1 MTANNDKLLF
11 ALGLCRRSGALTCG
25 TPLICTALRQKG
37 KEKPLLVLVA
47 SDASEA
53 TRKKLTDKCAF
64 YEVPL
69 WPLAFSGETL
79 ASAVGKKG
87 MLAAVAIAGE
97 NPAAN
102 GRVIGE
108 TNVCYQQ
115 LYAFLVPIAVDLR
128 SKGHIDPVA
137 GM

>member
-97 NPAAN
+97 NPTA
-102 GRVIGE
+102 
-108 TNVCYQQ
+108 
-115 LYAFLVPIAVDLR
+115 LVRKHYGKDADASVPENKAEQGQPSRKNAD
-128 SKGHIDPVA
+128 SA
-137 GM
+137 SAEE